1 MMQQS
6 AVRSIVAQVEN
17 VSLRYGK
24 TQALKNVSID
34 FPAGV
39 MIGLIGPDGVGK
51 SSLLGLLSGAKVIQS
66 GTVKVLDG
74 DLSDKNHRK
83 KICLHIAYMPQGLG
97 SNLYKTLSIEENLQ
111 FIARLYGHNSAERRK
126 RIDELTQSTGL
137 YEFLDR
143 PAGKLSGGMKQ
154 KLSLCCALIHDPD
167 FLILDEP
174 TTGVAPLARAQF
186 WELINQIRVARPHMS
201 VIVATA
207 YMDEAQN
214 FDWLAMM
221 NDGEIL
227 KTGTPKELLSL
238 TDSRS
243 LEESFIK
250 LLPEEKKQGYEP
262 IVIPPLPENYLKE
275 YVIEAENLTVRFGDF
290 IAVDNV
296 NFRIRRGE
304 IFGFLGSNGCGK
316 STTMKVLTGLLEAT
330 EGQAWLFGQLVDGDN
345 INTRRRIGYMSQA
358 FSLYTELSI
367 LQNLMLHAKL
377 FHVPP
382 EKINQRVDEM
392 LKRFDLVDVQNKL
405 PNDLPIGLRQ
415 RLSLA
420 VALVHNP
427 EILILDEPTSGVD
440 PIARDNFWHYLIQ
453 LSRED
458 GVTIFIS
465 THFMN
470 EAERCDR
477 VSLMHAGCVLD
488 SDSPLE
494 LMNKKQ
500 KDTLE
505 DSFIEYLLEAGAG
518 TTISYKSNADAQ
530 ADNQEQPIK
539 KDEIKNFS
547 FLRLFSYAW
556 REFLELARDPIR
568 ATMALLG
575 SILLL
580 FVMSYGINLDVEN
593 LNFAVLDRD
602 QTQLSENYTM
612 SISSSHYFVEKA
624 PLLSHDDVDQR
635 MKSGDIALAI
645 EIPPNFARDIAR
657 GENVQIAA
665 WIDGAMPSRAETIQ
679 GYVRG
684 IHAHWL
690 LERVLA
696 ETGATVGNNV
706 EIETRYR
713 YNADIKSLP
722 AIATGILPLLLLLIP
737 ATLTALSVVREKELG
752 SIVNLYVTPVT
763 RSEFLIGKQIP
774 YIVLAMLNYFFMC
787 LIIVFVFDVP
797 MKGDFFTLTIAA
809 FLFAIFATG
818 TGMLAS
824 TITNSQAASLFLVL
838 IGTLIPV
845 TQFAGLINPVSSL
858 EGFGRWFG
866 EIYPA
871 TYMINI
877 SRGVFNKG
885 LGFFELES
893 YLKVILISGPVI
905 LLTAIALLKKQE
917 S

>member
-1 MMQQS
+1 MIQQS
-6 AVRSIVAQVEN
+6 ASRPIVAEVKH
-17 VSLRYGK
+17 VSLNYGK
-24 TQALKNVSID
+24 TKALKDISID

-66 GTVKVLDG
+66 GSVKVLGG
-74 DLSDKNHRK
+74 DLADKKHRK

-111 FIARLYGHNSAERRK
+111 FIARLYGHNAAERRK

-186 WELINQIRVARPHMS
+186 WELINQIRLARPNMS

-207 YMDEAQN
+207 YMDEAQK

-227 KTGTPKELLSL
+227 KTGTPTELLAL
-238 TDSRS
+238 TNSRT

-250 LLPEEKKQGYEP
+250 LLPEEKKQGYKP
-262 IVIPPLPENYLKE
+262 IVIPPLPENYLND
-275 YVIEAENLTVRFGDF
+275 YVIEAQNLTVNFGDF
-290 IAVDNV
+290 KAVDNV

-316 STTMKVLTGLLEAT
+316 STTMKVLTGLLEAS
-330 EGQAWLFGQLVDGDN
+330 EGKAWLFGNLVDGEN
-345 INTRRRIGYMSQA
+345 IQTRRRIGYMSQA

-367 LQNLMLHAKL
+367 LQNLVLHAQL
-377 FHVPP
+377 FHVSPDQ
-382 EKINQRVDEM
+382 INPRVQDM

-440 PIARDNFWHYLIQ
+440 PIARDSFWHYLIQ

-477 VSLMHAGCVLD
+477 VSLMHSGCVLD
-488 SDSPLE
+488 SDLPSE
-494 LMNKKQ
+494 LMRKKQ
-500 KDTLE
+500 KETLE
-505 DSFIEYLLEAGAG
+505 DAFIEYLLEAGAG
-518 TTISYKSNADAQ
+518 TIISYNSSSGQNIGKLESIA
-530 ADNQEQPIK
+530 K
-539 KDEIKNFS
+539 KDETKIFS

-602 QTQLSENYTM
+602 QTQLSENYAM
-612 SISSSHYFVEKA
+612 GIANSHYFVEKK
-624 PLLSHDDVDQR
+624 PLQNYDDIDQR

-690 LERVLA
+690 LERTLA
-696 ETGATVGNNV
+696 QTGISTSNNV
-706 EIETRYR
+706 DIETRFR
-713 YNADIKSLP
+713 YNPDIKSLP

-774 YIVLAMLNYFFMC
+774 YVMLAMLNYFFMC
-787 LIIVFVFDVP
+787 IIIVFIFDVP
-797 MKGDFFTLTIAA
+797 MKGEFLTLTIAA
-809 FLFAIFATG
+809 FLFSIFATG

-824 TITNSQAASLFLVL
+824 TITNSQAAALFLVL

-858 EGFGRWFG
+858 EGLGRWFG

-877 SRGVFNKG
+877 SRGIFNKG
-885 LGFFELES
+885 LGFDELEL
-893 YLKVILISGPVI
+893 YLSILLISGPII
-905 LLTAIALLKKQE
+905 LLTAITLLKKQE
-917 S
+917 P

>member
-367 LQNLMLHAKL
+367 LQNLVLHAKL

-494 LMNKKQ
+494 LMSKKQ